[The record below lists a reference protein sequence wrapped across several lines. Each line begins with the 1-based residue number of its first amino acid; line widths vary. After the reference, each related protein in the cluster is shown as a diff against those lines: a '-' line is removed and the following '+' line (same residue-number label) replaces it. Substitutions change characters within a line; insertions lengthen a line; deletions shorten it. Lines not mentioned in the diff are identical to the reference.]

1 MVYAYVCVYG
11 YGRTQRVYAAY
22 FVVCVVTQGIRL
34 VTSELFVVM

>member
-1 MVYAYVCVYG
+1 MVYASVCVYG

-22 FVVCVVTQGIRL
+22 FVVTQGIRL